1 MKIDRPEEHRRRD
14 IDGLRAVAILAV
26 LGFHTVPEL
35 LPGGFIGVDVF
46 FVISGYLIT
55 RILLTSLEG
64 GSFAFGAFYARR
76 IRRIFP
82 ALIVVLAAS
91 FALGWFIL
99 LPAEFRQLGKHILAG
114 AAFVSNLVFWNEA
127 GYFDASAVHKVLLHL
142 WSLGI
147 EEQFYILWPLMLWAA
162 WRWRLAAFWPI
173 LCVSVL
179 SFIANLYLTYT
190 DPVAAFY
197 SPLSRAWELGV
208 GSLLACASLPGR
220 LRIFSASAWFDGLTS
235 IMGISAILAGIALLN
250 QNGEFPGWRALI
262 PVVGAALIIRAGP
275 AAIINR
281 RLLGATPMVWIGL
294 ISYPLYLWH
303 WILLSLLWITRGSSA
318 GWQSISLM
326 VLLSIVLAALTY
338 YAIEKPIRAGN
349 WTLGR
354 LGGVCAALA
363 VLAVMGAGAYR
374 YDGFSFRYPAE
385 VRPLLTYN
393 FDYDFISDARF
404 PACWLTGTQPASD
417 YASLCLPQA
426 GPSAKPKLLIWGD
439 SHAGRLYPGFAQVY
453 GKAYAIYSA
462 IRDTCPPLFSR
473 GYGLCLKSNQYIFS
487 AVEKAKPNLV
497 ILFAVWPNYLR
508 ASDGSFPG
516 LKALSDITDALAAAG
531 VEKIIVVG
539 PAPHWEGALPLI
551 MYREWESQIPPRH
564 RQDRLKTN
572 LEREAFTLDAEMRAY
587 EWNKRVT
594 YFSMIDALCNEQG
607 CLTYV
612 PGADGDFT
620 TWDYGHLT
628 TPGGVFVAK
637 AINLAPGN
645 P

>member
-220 LRIFSASAWFDGLTS
+220 LRIFSR
-235 IMGISAILAGIALLN
+235 
-250 QNGEFPGWRALI
+250 Q
-262 PVVGAALIIRAGP
+262 
-275 AAIINR
+275 
-281 RLLGATPMVWIGL
+281 
-294 ISYPLYLWH
+294 H
-303 WILLSLLWITRGSSA
+303 GS
-318 GWQSISLM
+318 
-326 VLLSIVLAALTY
+326 
-338 YAIEKPIRAGN
+338 
-349 WTLGR
+349 
-354 LGGVCAALA
+354 
-363 VLAVMGAGAYR
+363 
-374 YDGFSFRYPAE
+374 
-385 VRPLLTYN
+385 
-393 FDYDFISDARF
+393 
-404 PACWLTGTQPASD
+404 TG
-417 YASLCLPQA
+417 
-426 GPSAKPKLLIWGD
+426 
-439 SHAGRLYPGFAQVY
+439 
-453 GKAYAIYSA
+453 
-462 IRDTCPPLFSR
+462 
-473 GYGLCLKSNQYIFS
+473 
-487 AVEKAKPNLV
+487 
-497 ILFAVWPNYLR
+497 
-508 ASDGSFPG
+508 
-516 LKALSDITDALAAAG
+516 
-531 VEKIIVVG
+531 
-539 PAPHWEGALPLI
+539 
-551 MYREWESQIPPRH
+551 
-564 RQDRLKTN
+564 
-572 LEREAFTLDAEMRAY
+572 
-587 EWNKRVT
+587 
-594 YFSMIDALCNEQG
+594 
-607 CLTYV
+607 
-612 PGADGDFT
+612 
-620 TWDYGHLT
+620 
-628 TPGGVFVAK
+628 
-637 AINLAPGN
+637 
-645 P
+645 